1 MAKVMIINGVWA
13 TLMCSMLAF
22 TVVLYDTK
30 PDQANGFGPYALD
43 NPHIASILR

>member
-30 PDQANGFGPYALD
+30 PDQVEANGSYALES
-43 NPHIASILR
+43 PHFASVLR